1 MEKLLLQS
9 LKEGWGHLIKLEFKK
24 FIWVL
29 YGELGTCFTLALQ
42 FLGILGMKSKRN
54 WNVEVQKRGKEG
66 EKNGS
71 I

>member
-9 LKEGWGHLIKLEFKK
+9 LKEGWGHLIKIEFKK

-29 YGELGTCFTLALQ
+29 CGKLGPCFTRALQ
-42 FLGILGMKSKRN
+42 LLVILGMQSKRN
-54 WNVEVQKRGKEG
+54 WNVEVWKRGKEG
-66 EKNGS
+66 EKKGS